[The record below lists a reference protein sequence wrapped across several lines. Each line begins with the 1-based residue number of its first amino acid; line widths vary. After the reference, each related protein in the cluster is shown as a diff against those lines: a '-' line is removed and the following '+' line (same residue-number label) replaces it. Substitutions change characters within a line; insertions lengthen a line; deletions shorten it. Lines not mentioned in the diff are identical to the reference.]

1 MVGNAVRARA
11 ARPPY
16 IERMQKGDTVPDF
29 TLPDQT
35 GTDRTLSE
43 LLSSGPVVL
52 FFYPGAM
59 TYGCTKESCHFRDL
73 KAEFAAVGA
82 QPVGISADPVAKQKQ
97 FDEKE
102 SLGMPLLSDP
112 DRSVAAQLGAKR
124 NFGPLK
130 TKRVTYVID
139 TDRKLLDVI
148 NSEVSMSTHADKA
161 LALLKSRAS

>member
-1 MVGNAVRARA
+1 
-11 ARPPY
+11 
-16 IERMQKGDTVPDF
+16 MQKGDTVPDF

-161 LALLKSRAS
+161 LALLKSRAN

>member
-1 MVGNAVRARA
+1 
-11 ARPPY
+11 
-16 IERMQKGDTVPDF
+16 MQKGDTVPDF

-82 QPVGISADPVAKQKQ
+82 QPIGISADPVAKQKQ

-161 LALLKSRAS
+161 LALLKSRAN